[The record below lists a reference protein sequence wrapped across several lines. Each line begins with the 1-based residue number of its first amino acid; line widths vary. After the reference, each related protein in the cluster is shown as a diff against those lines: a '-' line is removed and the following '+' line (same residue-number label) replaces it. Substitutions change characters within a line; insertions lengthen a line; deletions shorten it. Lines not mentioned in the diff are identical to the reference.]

1 MYDMWALG
9 CVLYIMIA
17 ASMPFDDANIKK
29 MIRDQMN
36 RSGYTVTLLWSKCSN
51 NLKNMINSLL
61 EPQLEKRLTIKE
73 VKQHPWFKDLNNIS
87 KIDKKFLSASDPS
100 LW

>member
-9 CVLYIMIA
+9 CVLYIIVT

-29 MIRDQMN
+29 MIRAQMN
-36 RSGYTVTLLWSKCSN
+36 RSGFTVNLLWSKSSN
-51 NLKNMINSLL
+51 DLKKLINSLL

-73 VKQHPWFKDLNNIS
+73 VKQHPWFKNLNS
-87 KIDKKFLSASDPS
+87 LVDKKFLSASDPS
-100 LW
+100 LL